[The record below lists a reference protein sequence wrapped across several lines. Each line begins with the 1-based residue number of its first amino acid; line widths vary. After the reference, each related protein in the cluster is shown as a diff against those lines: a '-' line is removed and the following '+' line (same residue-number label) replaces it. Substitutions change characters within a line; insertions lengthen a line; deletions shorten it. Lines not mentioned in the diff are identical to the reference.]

1 MKHAHTHTHT
11 HTHLH
16 THICVYIHIHSTLA
30 ALTNGK
36 CIQTTNLNGT
46 LE

>member
-1 MKHAHTHTHT
+1 MKHAHTQTQAHTQTHT
-11 HTHLH
+11 
-16 THICVYIHIHSTLA
+16 IHIHSALA